1 MGLVWDE
8 RAGKETVDSKAKDYG
23 QYRVN
28 WLPRSLG
35 HGFVVETEDLTSDRP
50 YYAIATFKCDQVRPW
65 LRIDLRQVSAGRDF
79 VQDMTALIRIAE
91 HRFGILHGCRSGSL

>member
-1 MGLVWDE
+1 
-8 RAGKETVDSKAKDYG
+8 
-23 QYRVN
+23 
-28 WLPRSLG
+28 
-35 HGFVVETEDLTSDRP
+35 VVETEDLTSDRP
-50 YYAIATFKCDQVRPW
+50 YYAIATFKCDQVQPW